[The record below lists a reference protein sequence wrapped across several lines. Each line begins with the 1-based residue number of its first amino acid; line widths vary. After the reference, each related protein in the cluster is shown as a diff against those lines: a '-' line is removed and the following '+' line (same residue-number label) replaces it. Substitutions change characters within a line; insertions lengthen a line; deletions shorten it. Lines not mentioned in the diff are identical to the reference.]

1 MALSRRAGIT
11 AGILEFE
18 RRMRDTHFG
27 QIVFHGRLHP
37 ALFFGRIYHH
47 MRGQRILSR
56 TQCPYMNVVN
66 VVYGR
71 LRFHDSAAQLLG
83 SNDSGRHPIERKPQ
97 AVEQQMRRGNEYDG
111 S

>member
-47 MRGQRILSR
+47 MRGQRTRCLFDSYAE
-56 TQCPYMNVVN
+56 QLV
-66 VVYGR
+66 
-71 LRFHDSAAQLLG
+71 LHDCCGVFSFVFPFGDYELFG
-83 SNDSGRHPIERKPQ
+83 
-97 AVEQQMRRGNEYDG
+97 
-111 S
+111 